1 MLDGFEPNPWRIR
14 LTWAAAL
21 FMVIFLAGPSLIVVP
36 MSFSASDFLEFP
48 PSQLSLRWYEHFF
61 SSLTWMGAVKASLIV
76 GILTTVIAVPIG
88 VVAAY
93 GVMSIGA
100 RLRLVVSVLIV
111 LPAVIP
117 AILIAIGL
125 FFVLARFGMV
135 GSLAGVVFGHVAL
148 AIPVVF
154 VIMSA
159 GFSQFD
165 FVQEKAARSLGA
177 SGLQAWGKV
186 ILPQMAG
193 SIAAAALLAFIT
205 SLDEVVVAMFVAS
218 GDYTTLPK
226 VMFTLLRDQID
237 PTIAV
242 VSTLLLLI
250 ATLAVVA
257 VLRKGSAAAQ
267 P

>member
-1 MLDGFEPNPWRIR
+1 MLDGFEARPWQNRAR
-14 LTWAAAL
+14 WAAAL
-21 FMVIFLAGPSLIVVP
+21 LLVLFMAGPSLIVVP

-48 PSQLSLRWYEHFF
+48 PSHLSLRWYEHFF
-61 SSLTWMGAVKASLIV
+61 SSLTWMSAAKASLVV
-76 GILTTVIAVPIG
+76 GALTTVIVVPIG
-88 VVAAY
+88 VGAAY
-93 GVMSIGA
+93 GVMSLGA
-100 RLRLVVSVLIV
+100 RLRLVASALIV

-125 FFVLARFGMV
+125 FFVLARLGMV
-135 GSLAGVVFGHVAL
+135 GSLAGLVLGHVAL

-165 FVQEKAARSLGA
+165 FTQEKAARSLGA
-177 SGLQAWGKV
+177 SGLQAWTKV
-186 ILPQMAG
+186 ILPQMSG
-193 SIAAAALLAFIT
+193 SIAASALLAFIT

-242 VSTLLLLI
+242 VSTLLLII
-250 ATLAVVA
+250 ATLAVII
-257 VLRKGSAAAQ
+257 VLRRGREAGRH
-267 P
+267 